1 MFRISARVSICVL
14 ASVLIWGA
22 ACAEAPQGKSGEAAA
37 AEIAARIGD
46 RTITMQEVDEKA
58 MAANVK
64 AYQALYDARRSALE
78 QIISD
83 LLLEEEAAAKGISK
97 DELIDQAITQKVQ
110 LVTDA
115 DIEAFYNQN
124 SSGLGGRTL
133 DQMKEQIRQ
142 FLASQRVSQVRQE
155 FFDQLKK
162 KAEIRVSLEPPR
174 APVTVAANDPSLG
187 PADAPVTIV
196 EFSDF
201 Q

>member
-22 ACAEAPQGKSGEAAA
+22 ACAEAPQGKSGEASG
-37 AEIAARIGD
+37 AEIAARVGD
-46 RTITMQEVDEKA
+46 RTITVQEVDEKA

-97 DELIDQAITQKVQ
+97 DELVDQAITQKVEV
-110 LVTDA
+110 VTDS

-124 SSGLGGRTL
+124 RSGLGGRTL

-162 KAEIRVSLEPPR
+162 KAEVRVSIEPPR